1 MYVAKI
7 SSESIFY
14 RATLLEKTWSEEML
28 SNNIIELESKRFI
41 SYFLAKHW
49 LNKKIVK
56 LLIDRNQMEVID
68 G

>member
-1 MYVAKI
+1 MYVARL

-49 LNKKIVK
+49 LNKRMVGLMLNEKYIEI
-56 LLIDRNQMEVID
+56 IDV
-68 G
+68 